1 MQDTSLSAFHTAGGY
16 ILEAKSYLILRSQ
29 HTCCTEAQGCEQD
42 LEIFQ
47 HWPKFSVF
55 EPRQLYEGITG
66 SLMATMKV

>member
-1 MQDTSLSAFHTAGGY
+1 MQDTSLLPF
-16 ILEAKSYLILRSQ
+16 IQQEATYLRQKATSFLGPSTPV
-29 HTCCTEAQGCEQD
+29 HTEAQGCEQD